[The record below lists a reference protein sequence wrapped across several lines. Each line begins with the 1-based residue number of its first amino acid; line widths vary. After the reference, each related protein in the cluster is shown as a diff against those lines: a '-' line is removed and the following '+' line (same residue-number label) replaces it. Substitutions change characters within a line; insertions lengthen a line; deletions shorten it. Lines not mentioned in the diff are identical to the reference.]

1 MLKQTKRLTLVEQ
14 VAEQIEGLIASGQ
27 WAVGTKVPPEP
38 ELMEQ
43 LQVSRN
49 TLREAI
55 RALTHAGLLKTRQG
69 DGTYVSS
76 SSALGP
82 VLKKRIQRSSWL
94 ETLEVRHALEK
105 EAASLSAQRRDEEDL
120 ARMAYCLDQSKE
132 AIQKADAD
140 GYAHWD
146 MEFHLA
152 VFASSRN
159 GLLIELY
166 DYIYDSVPP
175 ILVDMFNK
183 DRFHGFHDNHVR
195 LMEAISEQDS
205 AKAVE
210 MVQQYIGETQQ
221 HFQNEDFTGGL
232 DQHGTNQQNS
242 ESRS

>member
-82 VLKKRIQRSSWL
+82 VLKKRIQRASWL

-120 ARMAYCLDQSKE
+120 GRMAYCLDQSKE

-140 GYAHWD
+140 SYARWD

-152 VFASSRN
+152 VIASSRN

-183 DRFHGFHDNHVR
+183 DQFHGFHDNHVR
-195 LMEAISEQDS
+195 LMEAIREQNS
-205 AKAVE
+205 GKAVE

-221 HFQNEDFTGGL
+221 HFQNEDITGGL

-242 ESRS
+242 ES

>member
-14 VAEQIEGLIASGQ
+14 VAEQIEGLIASGV

-82 VLKKRIQRSSWL
+82 VLKKRILRSNWL

-105 EAASLSAQRRDEEDL
+105 EAASLAAQRRDEEDL
-120 ARMAYCLDQSKE
+120 ERMTYCLEQSKL
-132 AIQKADAD
+132 AVDNNDAHA
-140 GYAHWD
+140 YARWD
-146 MEFHLA
+146 VEFHLA
-152 VFASSRN
+152 VASSSRN

-166 DYIYDSVPP
+166 DYISDSLQS
-175 ILVDMFNK
+175 ILVDMFNEVP
-183 DRFHGFHDNHVR
+183 FHSFHHNHVQ
-195 LMEAISEQDS
+195 LLEAISEQDS
-205 AKAVE
+205 AKAVAT
-210 MVQQYIGETQQ
+210 VQQYIHETQEHYRQ
-221 HFQNEDFTGGL
+221 
-232 DQHGTNQQNS
+232 
-242 ESRS
+242 